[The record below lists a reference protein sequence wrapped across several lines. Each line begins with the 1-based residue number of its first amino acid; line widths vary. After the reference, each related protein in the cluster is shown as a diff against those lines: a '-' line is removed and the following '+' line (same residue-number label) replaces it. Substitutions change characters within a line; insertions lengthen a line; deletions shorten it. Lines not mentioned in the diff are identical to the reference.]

1 MISSFLERVRHVAK
15 ILLVEDDNTL
25 SEQVDSWL
33 THEQHVIEVV
43 SEGKEAIDRLRLYT
57 YDLVVLD
64 WGLPDIT
71 GIKVLKDYRNEGGK
85 TPVLMLTGKGEIE
98 EKMTGLDTGADD
110 YLTKPFHFKE
120 LSARVRALLRRPSD
134 VKSINL
140 KAGNLE
146 LDTVSHKVTIDGA
159 EIKLLP
165 KEFQLLQLLLS
176 HPDQVFSADA
186 LLERVWSSESDTTVD
201 SVYTYIKTL
210 RKKTAACN
218 APNLIRTVPNVG
230 YKYEP

>member
-1 MISSFLERVRHVAK
+1 MAK
-15 ILLVEDDNTL
+15 ILLVEDDDTL

-33 THEQHVIEVV
+33 THEQHVVEVV
-43 SEGKEAIDRLRLYT
+43 TEGKEALDRLRLYT
-57 YDLVVLD
+57 YDLVILD

-71 GIKVLKDYRNEGGK
+71 GINVLQEYRRSKGSS
-85 TPVLMLTGKGEIE
+85 PVLMLTGRGEVE

-120 LSARVRALLRRPSD
+120 LSARVRALLRRPTE
-134 VKSINL
+134 VKGLNI
-140 KAGNLE
+140 KVGNLE
-146 LDTVSHKVTIDGA
+146 LDTVTHKVTIDGA

-165 KEFQLLQLLLS
+165 KEFAVLQLLLS
-176 HPDQVFSADA
+176 HPDQVFSPEM
-186 LLERVWSSESDTTVD
+186 LLERVWSSESDATVD

-218 APNLIRTVPNVG
+218 TTNLIKTVTGVG
-230 YKYEP
+230 YKYQP